1 MYLAPFVEVLKIEF
15 LCPSRPRGSIVLNL
29 QKSVENDSFNV
40 KENYVLKEGTINCL
54 QLTFKVH
61 NDIVDGL
68 RYQCIVKKRGIQI
81 SKDEEVIGSFA
92 PTREAHVV

>member
-1 MYLAPFVEVLKIEF
+1 LKIEF
-15 LCPSRPRGSIVLNL
+15 LCPSRPKGPIVLNL
-29 QKSVENDSFNV
+29 QKNVGSDSFNV

-81 SKDEEVIGSFA
+81 SKDEEVIGSFS
-92 PTREAHVV
+92 PTREAHV